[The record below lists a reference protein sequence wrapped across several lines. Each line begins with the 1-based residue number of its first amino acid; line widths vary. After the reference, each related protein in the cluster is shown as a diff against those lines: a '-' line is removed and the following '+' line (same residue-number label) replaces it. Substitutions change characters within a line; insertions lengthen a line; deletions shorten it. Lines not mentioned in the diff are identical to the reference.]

1 MNLLIFFTEK
11 AKRENDIF
19 ALGTTTPQLL
29 MKQNH
34 MVNVGLTNREH
45 IRLLVRQN
53 ALTVS
58 RRLKWSGCKKKHGE
72 RLKEL
77 ALKSLPAMHM
87 ADYEFATSGEW
98 SLLVNSLNMDAFNKF
113 KALLFKKI
121 TKHGH
126 N

>member
-1 MNLLIFFTEK
+1 
-11 AKRENDIF
+11 
-19 ALGTTTPQLL
+19 

-34 MVNVGLTNREH
+34 MVNVVNLGWTNRKH
-45 IRLLVRQN
+45 IRLLVKEN

-77 ALKSLPAMHM
+77 ALKSLPDTHS

-98 SLLVNSLNMDAFNKF
+98 SLLVNSVNMDTFNKF